1 VRGAI
6 GAQCFKF
13 LSRSDQLVSMTAI
26 AQPRLDLPIT
36 FLIGQ
41 ENDIG
46 LRTVQ
51 MPLGAIPL
59 ESANSQGRSIFA
71 GESDLV
77 RSEKVIR
84 VNH

>member
-1 VRGAI
+1 
-6 GAQCFKF
+6 
-13 LSRSDQLVSMTAI
+13 MTAI
-26 AQPRLDLPIT
+26 AKPRLDLPVT

-41 ENDIG
+41 EGDIG

-59 ESANSQGRSIFA
+59 ELPNSQGRAIFA

-84 VNH
+84 VVAK

>member
-1 VRGAI
+1 
-6 GAQCFKF
+6 
-13 LSRSDQLVSMTAI
+13 MTAI
-26 AQPRLDLPIT
+26 AKPRLDLPVT

-41 ENDIG
+41 EGDIG

-59 ESANSQGRSIFA
+59 ESPNSQGRSIFA

-84 VNH
+84 VVAK